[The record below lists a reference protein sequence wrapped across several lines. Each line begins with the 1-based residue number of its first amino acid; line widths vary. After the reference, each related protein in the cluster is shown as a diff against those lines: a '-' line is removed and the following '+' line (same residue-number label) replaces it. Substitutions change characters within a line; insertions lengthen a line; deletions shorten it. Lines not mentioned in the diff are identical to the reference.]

1 MVIYFANKTHQIT
14 HTPCKKAAEGS
25 SHLFKIVGTGN
36 ITLM

>member
-25 SHLFKIVGTGN
+25 SYLFKSVGTGN